1 MSSQEEIEK
10 MALAAEQ
17 WFSEVYPTAPKM
29 DYSVES
35 LQAIDSALGHNVS
48 TFESQEAIDCILSM
62 FGAYLGEVI
71 RRRIGGTWMF
81 DEELPRMVSKNPG
94 SSKLDGITTY
104 PFRKVLK
111 RLRNGEEDSVYGYAL
126 VVCNPN
132 TPERM
137 MLASTSHNQH

>member
-10 MALAAEQ
+10 MALAVEQ
-17 WFSEVYPTAPKM
+17 WFTEMFPTLPKM

-35 LQAIDSALGHNVS
+35 LQAIDHALEHNVS
-48 TFESQEAIDCILSM
+48 TFKSQEAIDGALSM

-81 DEELPRMVSKNPG
+81 DEALPTLESEYMK
-94 SSKLDGITTY
+94 TY
-104 PFRKVLK
+104 PFRKVFK
-111 RLRNGEEDSVYGYAL
+111 RLHNGEEDSVYGYAL

-132 TPERM
+132 VRDM
-137 MLASTSHNQH
+137 ILTSHNHL

>member
-10 MALAAEQ
+10 MALAVEQ
-17 WFSEVYPTAPKM
+17 WLTEMFPTLPKM

-35 LQAIDSALGHNVS
+35 LQAIDHALEHNVS
-48 TFESQEAIDCILSM
+48 TFKSQEAIDGALSM

-81 DEELPRMVSKNPG
+81 DEELPRLVSKNLG
-94 SSKLDGITTY
+94 CSKLDGITTY

-126 VVCNPN
+126 LVCNPN
-132 TPERM
+132 TPERI
-137 MLASTSHNQH
+137 MLASTSHNHH